1 MLEGALGGRGIDK
14 ASPVP
19 YYYQIAGLLRE
30 AIEDMR
36 AAAGPDEG
44 EIPLPSEP
52 ALAEHFDV
60 TRGTIRHALAI
71 LEREGLI
78 YREKGRGT
86 FVRRRRVELDL
97 TTLGSITEDMARHG
111 WTPSYRL
118 LGIEATEPGSRA
130 QAALGLEA
138 GESAWR
144 IHRLRLAD
152 GEPVCVEE
160 SFIPQRLAP
169 DLDRQDLTGSLYGL
183 LQSRYGF
190 HLQAAEQTIRIRTA
204 DPEEARLLDS
214 AEGAAVF
221 VITGVIRDAGGNP
234 VEYSHS
240 VWRGD
245 RYDLQVRLLSRE

>member
-1 MLEGALGGRGIDK
+1 MLEGALGERGIDK

-30 AIEDMR
+30 AIEDLR
-36 AAAGPDEG
+36 AEAGPDDDD
-44 EIPLPSEP
+44 IALPSEP

-60 TRGTIRHALAI
+60 TRGTIRHALTI

-118 LGIEATEPGSRA
+118 LGVQAIRPGQRA
-130 QAALGLEA
+130 QAALGVNAE
-138 GESAWR
+138 ETVWR
-144 IHRLRLAD
+144 IQRLRLAD
-152 GEPVCVEE
+152 AEPVSVED

-169 DLDRQDLTGSLYGL
+169 DLDRQDLTSSLYDL

-190 HLQAAEQTIRIRTA
+190 RLQVAEQTIRIRTA
-204 DPEEARLLDS
+204 DPGEARLLEA
-214 AEGAAVF
+214 AEGSAVF
-221 VITGVIRDAGGNP
+221 VITGVIREAGGSP

-245 RYDLQVRLLSRE
+245 RYDLQVRLVSRE